1 MTLTLETLA
10 FLDSPAGERLL
21 TRLATEDL
29 SEANTLRLLTAL
41 RREVAP
47 EQAGAALKMAHLRLK
62 AVDKFGADAT
72 RLFFTRPA
80 LEQASDPRIRDWRAR
95 TSGIDGRSVVDAC
108 CGIGADSLAFARGGA
123 SVLGLD
129 IDPLRVEIARHN
141 AAALGLSA
149 RFEVADVRDGLPHCD
164 LAFFDPAR
172 RDEAGKRIHDVEQ
185 YQPPLSMVKSWKV
198 DTIQVKLSPGVDV
211 SQLSD
216 YLPPV
221 RNGSVS
227 FISVD
232 GDLKEAL
239 LRLGDAPGQTTA
251 VLLKD
256 GATHEWARGQVDT
269 PSIVSQPRA
278 WLVEPDPALIRAG
291 LVADAAAA
299 FTGSQ
304 LDETI
309 AYFTTD
315 ERPDSPWL
323 RAWKILDWM
332 PFNGKKLRAY
342 LREQGV
348 GNVTVK
354 KRGSAVTPEVLIPQL
369 KLRGSEARTLVLTRC
384 QGEQIVLVC
393 EAAPG

>member
-10 FLDSPAGERLL
+10 FLASPAGETLL
-21 TRLATEDL
+21 TRLTAEDL
-29 SEANTLRLLTAL
+29 SETNTLRLLTAL
-41 RREVAP
+41 RREYAP
-47 EQAGAALKMAHLRLK
+47 EQAGAALEMARLRLK
-62 AVDKFGADAT
+62 AVDKFGAEAAH
-72 RLFFTRPA
+72 LFFTRPA
-80 LEQASDPRIRDWRAR
+80 LEQASDPHIRDWRKRNA
-95 TSGIDGRSVVDAC
+95 DVVGRKLVDAC

-129 IDPLRVEIARHN
+129 IDPLRIEIARHN

-149 RFEVADVRDGLPHCD
+149 RFEAADVREGLPPCD

-172 RDEAGKRIHDVEQ
+172 RDEAGNRIYDVEQ
-185 YQPPLSMVKSWKV
+185 YQPPLSLIKSWPV
-198 DTIQVKLSPGVDV
+198 GTIQVKLSPGVDI
-211 SQLSD
+211 SQLRD

-221 RNGSVS
+221 RSGSVS

-239 LRLGDAPGQTTA
+239 LRLGGAPGRTTA
-251 VLLKD
+251 VLLK
-256 GATHEWARGQVDT
+256 GERTYEWTRGEVDT
-269 PSIVSQPRA
+269 PSVVSQPRG

-299 FTGSQ
+299 FSGSQ
-304 LDETI
+304 LDESI

-315 ERPDSPWL
+315 AKPESPWL
-323 RAWKILDWM
+323 RAWEILDWM

-342 LREQGV
+342 LRERGV

-393 EAAPG
+393 RAAPG

>member
-10 FLDSPAGERLL
+10 FLASPAGETLLNRL
-21 TRLATEDL
+21 TAEDL

-41 RREVAP
+41 RREYAP
-47 EQAGAALKMAHLRLK
+47 EQAGAALEMARLRLK
-62 AVDKFGADAT
+62 AVDKFGADAA

-80 LEQASDPRIRDWRAR
+80 LEQASDPRIRDWRTR
-95 TSGIDGRSVVDAC
+95 NTDVVGQDVVDGC

-129 IDPLRVEIARHN
+129 IDPLRVEIARLN
-141 AAALGLSA
+141 AAALGLIT
-149 RFEVADVRDGLPHCD
+149 RFEVADVSEGLPPCNF
-164 LAFFDPAR
+164 AFFDPAR
-172 RDEAGKRIHDVEQ
+172 RDDAGNRIFDVEQ
-185 YQPPLSMVKSWKV
+185 YQPPLSIVKGWRV
-198 DTIQVKLSPGVDV
+198 DSIQVKLSPGVDV
-211 SQLSD
+211 SQLRD

-221 RNGSVS
+221 RHGSVS

-232 GDLKEAL
+232 GALKEAL
-239 LRLGDAPGQTTA
+239 LRLGGAPGRTTA

-256 GATHEWARGQVDT
+256 GNAYEWVRGEVDT
-269 PSIVSQPRA
+269 PSVVAQPRA

-291 LVADAAAA
+291 LVADAAAK
-299 FTGSQ
+299 FGGWQ

-315 ERPDSPWL
+315 GKPASPWM

-332 PFNGKKLRAY
+332 PFNGKRLRAY
-342 LREQGV
+342 LGEHNV

-393 EAAPG
+393 EAVPG